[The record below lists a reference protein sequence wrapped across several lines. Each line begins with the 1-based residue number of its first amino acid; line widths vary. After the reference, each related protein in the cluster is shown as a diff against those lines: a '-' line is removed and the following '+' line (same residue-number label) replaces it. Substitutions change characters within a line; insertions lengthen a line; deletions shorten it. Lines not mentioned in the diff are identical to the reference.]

1 MNKLLYTEKGD
12 PRSFEL
18 TGESTTIGRSPGC
31 DLVLGDVSISRE
43 HARIVHGGKELTIRD
58 LGSKNGTTV
67 NGVAVVES
75 PVRDGDT
82 IVLGGFEL
90 TLQAAPAAQVILS
103 EDKPLQEGGGTIVRS
118 VEEISALLDAD
129 PAASAG
135 PGTGAT
141 PGARPGD
148 EPDEVHLARVEK
160 ANRNLQIL
168 ARVARALITVEPLHE
183 LLVKVMELVFE
194 NIPVE
199 RGFIM
204 LHDEESDQL
213 EPQVVRH
220 REQDSDPAN
229 ITISKTIADQVFRD
243 KVSILTTDAQVDP
256 RFKGGESIR
265 VLGIR
270 SAICA
275 PLWNRDRV
283 IGIIHV
289 DSSIKTTSFSEDD
302 LELLTALA
310 NYAAV
315 AIERAR
321 LNEKVR
327 RESLVRSRLERYH
340 SPGVVNMI
348 ITDSPGEGA
357 EELRAREAEVSV
369 LFTDIVGF
377 TTLSE
382 RKEPL
387 EVSELLNEYFSVMT
401 DEVFHRAGTL
411 DKYVGDS
418 IMAVF
423 GAPLSQEDHA
433 ARAIE
438 TALAMM
444 ERLAELNDRWNSADR
459 FTIRAGINS
468 GRVIAGDIGSP
479 RRMEYTVLGDTVNV
493 ASRLESSV
501 CKPGQVVVGE
511 NTYRMTKERFRW
523 NHLGS
528 VSLKGL
534 SRTYEVYEPLGS

>member
-1 MNKLLYTEKGD
+1 MNTLRYTEA
-12 PRSFEL
+12 
-18 TGESTTIGRSPGC
+18 GESRTYELSSGDTTIGRSPSC
-31 DLVLGDVSISRE
+31 DLMLGDVSISRE
-43 HARIVHGGKELTIRD
+43 HAVIHCSGGTLTIQD

-67 NGVAVVES
+67 NGVAVMQS
-75 PVRDGDT
+75 PVCDGDT
-82 IVLGGFEL
+82 ILIGGFSL
-90 TLQAAPAAQVILS
+90 TLHGPLVEQVILS
-103 EDKPLQEGGGTIVRS
+103 EEKPMLEGGGTIVRS
-118 VEEISALLDAD
+118 VEEISSLLESEPADA
-129 PAASAG
+129 AAVEPEGIGAG
-135 PGTGAT
+135 PLS
-141 PGARPGD
+141 
-148 EPDEVHLARVEK
+148 EPRQGGHLARVEK

-168 ARVARALITVEPLHE
+168 ARVGRALITVEPLHE
-183 LLVKVMELVFE
+183 VLEKVMELVFE

-199 RGFIM
+199 RGFLM
-204 LHDEESDQL
+204 LYDEEAGRL
-213 EPQVVRH
+213 EPQVVRRKDH
-220 REQDSDPAN
+220 DTDLAN

-275 PLWNRDRV
+275 PLWDRDKV

-340 SPGVVNMI
+340 SPGVVNRI
-348 ITDSPGEGA
+348 IEASPAEGSERLQAKETD
-357 EELRAREAEVSV
+357 VSV

-382 RKEPL
+382 LKEPL
-387 EVSELLNEYFSVMT
+387 HVSQLLNEYLSVMT
-401 DEVFHRAGTL
+401 DEVFRREGTL

-423 GAPLSQEDHA
+423 GAPISQEDHA
-433 ARAIE
+433 LRAIE

-444 ERLAELNDRWNSADR
+444 ERLVELNSSRRPDEQFR
-459 FTIRAGINS
+459 IRAGINS

-501 CKPGQVVVGE
+501 STPGQVVVGE
-511 NTYRMTKERFRW
+511 NTYRLTQDHFRW
-523 NHLGS
+523 NYLGS

-534 SRTYEVYEPLGS
+534 SRPCEIYEPIAQ

>member
-1 MNKLLYTEKGD
+1 MNKLLYTEQGD

-18 TGESTTIGRSPGC
+18 AGESTTIGRSPVC

-43 HARIVHGGKELTIRD
+43 HARINHHDKELTIRD

-82 IVLGGFEL
+82 IVLGGFKL
-90 TLQAAPAAQVILS
+90 TLQTAPAAQVILS

-118 VEEISALLDAD
+118 VEEISALLDD

-135 PGTGAT
+135 PGAGAT
-141 PGARPGD
+141 PGVRPVD
-148 EPDEVHLARVEK
+148 EPDEAHLARVEK
-160 ANRNLQIL
+160 TNRNLQIL

-183 LLVKVMELVFE
+183 LLEKVMELVFE

-204 LHDEESDQL
+204 LHDEDSDQL

-220 REQDSDPAN
+220 QEQDNDAAN

-289 DSSIKTTSFSEDD
+289 DSSMKTTSFSEDD

-321 LNEKVR
+321 LNEKIR

-348 ITDSPGEGA
+348 ITDSPGEGG
-357 EELRAREAEVSV
+357 EELRAREADVSV

-401 DEVFHRAGTL
+401 DEVFRRAGTL

-444 ERLAELNDRWNSADR
+444 ERLAELNERRTSADR

-511 NTYRMTKERFRW
+511 NTYRMTEERFRW

-534 SRTYEVYEPLGS
+534 SRTYEVYEPLG

>member
-1 MNKLLYTEKGD
+1 MKKLLYTEAGES
-12 PRSFEL
+12 RSFEL
-18 TGESTTIGRSPGC
+18 AAESTTIGRAPTC
-31 DLVLGDVSISRE
+31 DLVLSDVSISRE
-43 HARIVHGGKELTIRD
+43 HARIRRFGETLTIRD
-58 LGSKNGTTV
+58 LGSKNGITV
-67 NGVAVVES
+67 NGVTVVES
-75 PVRDGDT
+75 PVHDGDT
-82 IVLGGFEL
+82 IVLGGFAL
-90 TLQAAPAAQVILS
+90 TLQGSLAEKVILS
-103 EDKPLQEGGGTIVRS
+103 EEKPLHEGAGTIVRS
-118 VEEISALLDAD
+118 VKDLSSLLQSEPA
-129 PAASAG
+129 PAASPA
-135 PGTGAT
+135 A
-141 PGARPGD
+141 ARP
-148 EPDEVHLARVEK
+148 ERLARVES

-183 LLVKVMELVFE
+183 LLEKVMELVFE

-199 RGFIM
+199 RGFLM
-204 LHDEESDQL
+204 LYEEEAGRL
-213 EPQVVRH
+213 VPQVVKRKDH
-220 REQDSDPAN
+220 DTDLAN
-229 ITISKTIADQVFRD
+229 ITISKTIADRVFRD
-243 KVSILTTDAQVDP
+243 KVAILTTDAQVDP

-275 PLWNRDRV
+275 PLWDRDQV

-340 SPGVVNMI
+340 SPGVVNRI
-348 ITDSPGEGA
+348 INDSAGEGS
-357 EELRAREAEVSV
+357 EGLRAKEAEVSV

-382 RKEPL
+382 LKEPL
-387 EVSELLNEYFSVMT
+387 QVSELLNEYLSAMT
-401 DEVFHRAGTL
+401 DEVFLREGTL

-423 GAPLSQEDHA
+423 GAPISQEDHA
-433 ARAIE
+433 LRAIE

-444 ERLAELNDRWNSADR
+444 ERLAELNSRRSPDEQFS
-459 FTIRAGINS
+459 IRAGINS

-501 CKPGQVVVGE
+501 SRPGQVVVGE
-511 NTYRMTKERFRW
+511 NTYRMTRDHFRW
-523 NHLGS
+523 KHLGS

-534 SRTYEVYEPLGS
+534 SRKYETYEPLAK

>member
-1 MNKLLYTEKGD
+1 
-12 PRSFEL
+12 
-18 TGESTTIGRSPGC
+18 
-31 DLVLGDVSISRE
+31 
-43 HARIVHGGKELTIRD
+43 VH
-58 LGSKNGTTV
+58 
-67 NGVAVVES
+67 
-75 PVRDGDT
+75 DGDT
-82 IVLGGFEL
+82 IVLGGFAL
-90 TLQAAPAAQVILS
+90 KLQGSLAEKVILS
-103 EDKPLQEGGGTIVRS
+103 EEKPLQEGAGTIVRS
-118 VEEISALLDAD
+118 VKDLNSLLESE
-129 PAASAG
+129 PA
-135 PGTGAT
+135 
-141 PGARPGD
+141 
-148 EPDEVHLARVEK
+148 PDELPADVRPERLARVES

-183 LLVKVMELVFE
+183 LLEKVMELVFE

-199 RGFIM
+199 RGFLM
-204 LHDEESDQL
+204 LYDEEAERL
-213 EPQVVRH
+213 VPQVVKRKDH
-220 REQDSDPAN
+220 DTDLAN
-229 ITISKTIADQVFRD
+229 ITISKTIADRVFRD
-243 KVSILTTDAQVDP
+243 KVAILTTDAQVDP

-275 PLWNRDRV
+275 PLWDRDQV

-340 SPGVVNMI
+340 SPGVVNRI
-348 ITDSPGEGA
+348 INDSTGDGSEG
-357 EELRAREAEVSV
+357 LRAKEAEVSV

-382 RKEPL
+382 LKEPL
-387 EVSELLNEYFSVMT
+387 QVSELLNEYLSAMT
-401 DEVFHRAGTL
+401 DEVFRREGTL

-423 GAPLSQEDHA
+423 GAPISQEDHA
-433 ARAIE
+433 LRAIE

-444 ERLAELNDRWNSADR
+444 ERLAELNSRRSPDEQFS
-459 FTIRAGINS
+459 IRAGINS
-468 GRVIAGDIGSP
+468 GLVIAGDIGSP

-501 CKPGQVVVGE
+501 SRPGQVVVGE
-511 NTYRMTKERFRW
+511 NTYRMTRDHFRW
-523 NHLGS
+523 KHLGS

-534 SRTYEVYEPLGS
+534 SRKYEAYEPLAK

>member
-1 MNKLLYTEKGD
+1 MNKLLYAEAGES
-12 PRSFEL
+12 RVFEL
-18 TGESTTIGRSPGC
+18 TGDSTTIGRSPSC
-31 DLVLGDVSISRE
+31 TLVLGDVSISRE
-43 HARIVHGGKELTIRD
+43 HARIAISGGVLTIRD

-67 NGVAVVES
+67 NGVEVVES
-75 PVRDGDT
+75 PVHDGDI
-82 IVLGGFEL
+82 IVLGGFAL
-90 TLQAAPAAQVILS
+90 TLKGPLSEKVILS
-103 EDKPLQEGGGTIVRS
+103 EDKPLNEGGGTIVRS
-118 VEEISALLDAD
+118 VEDLSSLLQSEPEVASGA
-129 PAASAG
+129 PAGVPGA
-135 PGTGAT
+135 GTGAAV
-141 PGARPGD
+141 GKD
-148 EPDEVHLARVEK
+148 HLARVKK

-183 LLVKVMELVFE
+183 LLEKVMELVFE

-199 RGFIM
+199 RGFLM
-204 LHDEESDQL
+204 LYDETADRL
-213 EPQVVRH
+213 EPMVVRRLDH
-220 REQDSDPAN
+220 DTDLAN

-243 KVSILTTDAQVDP
+243 KVAILTTDAQVDP

-275 PLWNRDRV
+275 PLWDRDRV

-321 LNEKVR
+321 LNEKIR

-340 SPGVVNMI
+340 SPGVVNRI
-348 ITDSPGEGA
+348 IHDSPGEESERLQA
-357 EELRAREAEVSV
+357 KEAEVSV

-377 TTLSE
+377 TTFSE
-382 RKEPL
+382 RKDPL
-387 EVSELLNEYFSVMT
+387 KVSELLNEYLSVMT
-401 DEVFHRAGTL
+401 DEVFRREGTL

-423 GAPLSQEDHA
+423 GAPMSQEDHA
-433 ARAIE
+433 ERAIE

-444 ERLAELNDRWNSADR
+444 ERLDELNSCRSAEDQFR
-459 FTIRAGINS
+459 IRAGINS

-501 CKPGQVVVGE
+501 SHPGQVVVGE
-511 NTYRMTKERFRW
+511 NTYQMTRECFRW
-523 NHLGS
+523 KYLGS

-534 SRTYEVYEPLGS
+534 SRKCETYEPLGK

>member
-1 MNKLLYTEKGD
+1 MNKLIYSESGAS
-12 PRSFEL
+12 RSFDIEAD
-18 TGESTTIGRSPGC
+18 TVTIGRSPTC
-31 DLVLGDVSISRE
+31 DLVLNDVSISRE
-43 HARIVHGGKELTIRD
+43 HARIANREGRLTVHD

-75 PVRDGDT
+75 PVKDGDT
-82 IVLGGFEL
+82 ITFGGFSV
-90 TLQAAPAAQVILS
+90 TLKGPLEEKVILS
-103 EDKPLQEGGGTIVRS
+103 EDKPLDPGSGTIVRS
-118 VEEISALLDAD
+118 VEDLSGLLA
-129 PAASAG
+129 PEEEPERPSRR
-135 PGTGAT
+135 GA
-141 PGARPGD
+141 PDQPDIRGD
-148 EPDEVHLARVEK
+148 ELARVEK
-160 ANRNLQIL
+160 TNRNLQIL

-183 LLVKVMELVFE
+183 LLEKVMELVFE

-204 LHDEESDQL
+204 LYDEESERL
-213 EPQVVRH
+213 EPQVVKRKDH
-220 REQDSDPAN
+220 DTDLAN

-243 KVSILTTDAQVDP
+243 KVAILTTDAQVDP

-275 PLWNRDRV
+275 PLWDRDRV

-289 DSSIKTTSFSEDD
+289 DSSMKTTSFNEND

-340 SPGVVNMI
+340 SPGVVNRI
-348 ITDSPGEGA
+348 ITDSPGEGNA
-357 EELRAREAEVSV
+357 RLRAKEAEVSV

-377 TTLSE
+377 TTFSE
-382 RKEPL
+382 RKEPMT
-387 EVSELLNEYFSVMT
+387 VSALLNEYFASMT
-401 DEVFHRAGTL
+401 DEVFRREGTL
-411 DKYVGDS
+411 DKYVGDA

-423 GAPLSQEDHA
+423 GAPMAQGDHA
-433 ARAIE
+433 TRAIE
-438 TALAMM
+438 TALAML
-444 ERLAELNDRWNSADR
+444 ERLEELNSRRSRDER
-459 FTIRAGINS
+459 FSIRVGINS

-479 RRMEYTVLGDTVNV
+479 KRMEYTVLGDTVNV

-501 CKPGQVVVGE
+501 SRPGHVVVGE
-511 NTYRMTKERFRW
+511 NTYRMTRERFDW
-523 NHLGS
+523 NYLGS

-534 SRTYEVYEPLGS
+534 SRTYEIYEPMRK

>member
-1 MNKLLYTEKGD
+1 MNKLLYTEAGES
-12 PRSFEL
+12 RSFEL
-18 TGESTTIGRSPGC
+18 EADLTTIGRSPSC
-31 DLVLGDVSISRE
+31 ELVLGDVSISRE
-43 HARIVHGGKELTIRD
+43 HATIQRKGDSLTIRD

-67 NGVAVVES
+67 NGVAVAES

-82 IVLGGFEL
+82 IVLGGFAL
-90 TLQAAPAAQVILS
+90 TLKGPLADKVILS
-103 EDKPLQEGGGTIVRS
+103 EEKPLNDGCGTIVRS
-118 VEEISALLDAD
+118 VEDLSSLLESE
-129 PAASAG
+129 PAAG
-135 PGTGAT
+135 PLPADVGQ
-141 PGARPGD
+141 D
-148 EPDEVHLARVEK
+148 HLARVEK

-183 LLVKVMELVFE
+183 LLEKVMELVFE

-199 RGFIM
+199 RGFLM
-204 LHDEESDQL
+204 LYDEEAGRL
-213 EPQVVRH
+213 EPQVVRRLDH
-220 REQDSDPAN
+220 DTDLAN
-229 ITISKTIADQVFRD
+229 ITISKTIADRVFSD
-243 KVSILTTDAQVDP
+243 KVAILTTDAQVDP

-275 PLWNRDRV
+275 PLWDRDRV
-283 IGIIHV
+283 IGIIYV
-289 DSSIKTTSFSEDD
+289 DSSIKSTLFSEDD

-327 RESLVRSRLERYH
+327 RESLVRNRLERYH
-340 SPGVVNMI
+340 SPGVVNRI
-348 ITDSPGEGA
+348 IHDSSGEESERLQA
-357 EELRAREAEVSV
+357 KEMEVSV

-387 EVSELLNEYFSVMT
+387 QVSALLNEYLAVMT
-401 DEVFHRAGTL
+401 DEVFRREGTL

-423 GAPLSQEDHA
+423 GAPMAQEDHA
-433 ARAIE
+433 HRAIE
-438 TALAMM
+438 TALAML
-444 ERLAELNDRWNSADR
+444 ERLADLNSRRCADER
-459 FTIRAGINS
+459 FRIRIGINS

-493 ASRLESSV
+493 ASRLESSISN
-501 CKPGQVVVGE
+501 PGQVVVGE
-511 NTYRMTKERFRW
+511 NTYVQTRDRFRW
-523 NHLGS
+523 NYLGS

-534 SRTYEVYEPLGS
+534 SRKYEIYEPLGT